1 MNNLEQTLSI
11 IKPDAVE
18 RNLENEIKQMFK
30 EKGFQVIKE
39 KKIQIEKFEAENFY
53 KVHETKPFYND
64 LCSYLSSGPIVVMV
78 LEKENAV
85 VANRELMGATN
96 PKDAED
102 GTIRKKY
109 GISIDKNSV
118 HGSDSVEN
126 AKIEINFF
134 DKIFIKPARQI
145 ILILSI
151 LNFLINWFSA

>member
-1 MNNLEQTLSI
+1 MSKIEQTLSI

-18 RNLENEIKQMFK
+18 RNLDNDIKQIFIGNNFK
-30 EKGFQVIKE
+30 IIKD
-39 KKIQIEKFEAENFY
+39 KKIQISKSEAEEFY

-64 LCSYLSSGPIVVMV
+64 LCSYLSSGPIVVMI

-85 VANRELMGATN
+85 LSNRELMGATD
-96 PKDAED
+96 PKKANE

-134 DKIFIKPARQI
+134 FKD
-145 ILILSI
+145 
-151 LNFLINWFSA
+151 

>member
-1 MNNLEQTLSI
+1 MSKLEKTLSI

-18 RNLENEIKQMFK
+18 RNLDNEIKEIFK
-30 EKGFQVIKE
+30 SNGFKIINE
-39 KKIQIEKFEAENFY
+39 KKIQIEKSEAEKFY

-64 LCSYLSSGPIVVMV
+64 LCAYLSSGPIVVMI

-85 VANRELMGATN
+85 LGNRELMGATN
-96 PKDAED
+96 PIDAED

-126 AKIEINFF
+126 AKIEIDFF
-134 DKIFIKPARQI
+134 FKD
-145 ILILSI
+145 
-151 LNFLINWFSA
+151 

>member
-1 MNNLEQTLSI
+1 MNKIEQTLSI

-18 RNLENEIKQMFK
+18 RNLDNDIKQIFIENNFK
-30 EKGFQVIKE
+30 IIKD
-39 KKIQIEKFEAENFY
+39 KKIQISKSEAEEFY

-64 LCSYLSSGPIVVMV
+64 LCSYLSSGPIVVMI

-85 VANRELMGATN
+85 LSNRELMGATD
-96 PKDAED
+96 PKKANE

-126 AKIEINFF
+126 AKIEIDFF
-134 DKIFIKPARQI
+134 FKD
-145 ILILSI
+145 
-151 LNFLINWFSA
+151 

>member
-1 MNNLEQTLSI
+1 MSNLEQTLSI

-18 RNLENEIKQMFK
+18 RNLDNEIKEMFK
-30 EKGFQVIKE
+30 NKGFNIINE
-39 KKIQIEKFEAENFY
+39 KKIQITKLEAEQFY

-64 LCSYLSSGPIVVMV
+64 LCTYLSSGPIVVMV

-85 VANRELMGATN
+85 LGNRELMGSTN
-96 PKDAED
+96 PTDAEE

-118 HGSDSVEN
+118 HGSDSVDN

-134 DKIFIKPARQI
+134 F
-145 ILILSI
+145 
-151 LNFLINWFSA
+151 

>member
-1 MNNLEQTLSI
+1 MSKIEQTLSI

-18 RNLENEIKQMFK
+18 RNLDND
-30 EKGFQVIKE
+30 IKE
-39 KKIQIEKFEAENFY
+39 IFIENNFKIVKDKKIQISKSEAEEFY

-64 LCSYLSSGPIVVMV
+64 LCSYLSSGPIVVMI

-85 VANRELMGATN
+85 LSNRELMGATD
-96 PKDAED
+96 PKKAGE

-126 AKIEINFF
+126 AKIEIDFF
-134 DKIFIKPARQI
+134 FKG
-145 ILILSI
+145 
-151 LNFLINWFSA
+151 

>member
-1 MNNLEQTLSI
+1 MSNLEQTLSI

-18 RNLENEIKQMFK
+18 RNLDNEIKEMFK
-30 EKGFQVIKE
+30 NKGFSIVKE
-39 KKIQIEKFEAENFY
+39 KKIQIEKSEAEKFY

-64 LCSYLSSGPIVVMV
+64 LCTYLSSGPIVVMI

-85 VANRELMGATN
+85 LGNREFMGATN

-118 HGSDSVEN
+118 HGSDSIEN
-126 AKIEINFF
+126 AKIEIAFF
-134 DKIFIKPARQI
+134 FKDY
-145 ILILSI
+145 
-151 LNFLINWFSA
+151 